1 MARTRGALRRP
12 RRRLPTAGLLAAL
25 VVTGA
30 GCGSDDDSGGD
41 SADEPTAAESWAD
54 DLCTSVGAWTTTME
68 EARTTLSEPRELS
81 AADLEATVDQ
91 VRSATSTLVSDLDA
105 LGAPDTEAGDA
116 ATERLSA
123 MSDEI
128 ESQSAV
134 VEEAAGSEP
143 ENLQQRLERAS
154 TVTGAAS
161 AMVSE
166 AKAAIT
172 DLGELDGAQELQDAI
187 EGTASCQDLRQ

>member
-1 MARTRGALRRP
+1 MTRSRGVLRRT
-12 RRRLPTAGLLAAL
+12 RRRLAAAGLVVAL
-25 VVTGA
+25 VATGA
-30 GCGSDDDSGGD
+30 GCGSDDDGD

-81 AADLEATVDQ
+81 AADLEATIDQ
-91 VRSATSTLVSDLDA
+91 VSSSTSTLVGDLGD

-116 ATERLSA
+116 AQERLTA
-123 MSDEI
+123 LSDEM

-143 ENLQQRLERAS
+143 GNLQQLLDRVS
-154 TVTGAAS
+154 TVTGAAA
-161 AMVSE
+161 AMLSE
-166 AKAAIT
+166 AKAAVA
-172 DLGELDGAQELQDAI
+172 DLRELDGAQELQDAI
-187 EGTASCQDLRQ
+187 EGTASCQDLRG

>member
-1 MARTRGALRRP
+1 M
-12 RRRLPTAGLLAAL
+12 

-30 GCGSDDDSGGD
+30 GCGSDDDGSD
-41 SADEPTAAESWAD
+41 SADEPTAAETWAD
-54 DLCTSVGAWTTTME
+54 DLCSSVGAWTTTME
-68 EARTTLSEPRELS
+68 DARTTLSEPRELS

-91 VRSATSTLVSDLDA
+91 VRSATTTLVSDLGE

-116 ATERLSA
+116 AEERLTA

-154 TVTGAAS
+154 TVTGAAA

-166 AKAAIT
+166 AKAAIA

-187 EGTASCQDLRQ
+187 ESTGSCQDLRG